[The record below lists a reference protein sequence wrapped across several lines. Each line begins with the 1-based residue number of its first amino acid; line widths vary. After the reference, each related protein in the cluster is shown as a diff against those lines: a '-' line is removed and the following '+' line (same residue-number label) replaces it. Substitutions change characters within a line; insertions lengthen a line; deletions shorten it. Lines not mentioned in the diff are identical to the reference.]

1 MSNVSVI
8 ICVPCVIKN
17 NCYSNIDTVTEP
29 MQCNHFTSMSAV
41 NTNKFGA
48 FERVQEE
55 NDSQRVSVKM
65 VDNNIYN
72 INFVD
77 SIQQNQMIGDTPN
90 YCIPLNINAITV
102 QGISYSDPYFSS
114 FNLNYKMAL
123 RAPKYMNKSDYAF
136 KSSVCNIRD
145 EPCETQLLN
154 EMSAHN
160 IICKTKTRM
169 ITKDERSLSTHH
181 DNNDCEAKEVTRRE
195 FANGELTFDAL
206 LDLVKNQ
213 DRAVKA
219 MKADL
224 DSWGVPRRLRLCGG
238 GESSLNATTGW
249 GSPPASNNNAGNW
262 GGNSSSQTNGTNNT
276 QWNNTAQRP
285 PTSQA
290 DMNSNKSN
298 GNPMPPT
305 STAAAPNW
313 QNSPQNIPNSQ
324 TNNNGAPASN
334 GTNTPG
340 NGSNGNNT
348 ANPVSNAN
356 GPQAANGNNGN
367 NSNSTSSA
375 KIEHLNSMREAL
387 FSQDGWGGQHVNQ
400 DTNWE
405 VPGSPEPGSKVEPTA
420 GGPPAWKPSVNNGAF
435 LGTDLWEA
443 NLRNGGQPP
452 PQPAAKTPWGH
463 TPTTNIGGTWGEDDD
478 VADSANM
485 WTGPPPPQ
493 QWPAGP
499 PQHAQQ
505 WGVPKKDDWNAWGEP
520 HRTADPRLDP
530 HRTPDPR
537 QQPSDPRHDL
547 RGGISGRLNGDMWSH
562 HHAPVPNKMMP
573 TGSVNQWGAQGPKET
588 IKATGWE
595 EPSPPAARRAP
606 GGFDDGTTM
615 WAQRGGLGMTGR
627 GGPQGPPAPQ
637 RIPPTP
643 TKPDT
648 VWGAHAQR
656 NGSWEEPHSGGGWPE
671 REAPTWPDASG
682 PGLWPVPKSKP
693 TGPAGGWPDDIGE
706 WGGPKPPQQQ
716 SLAKQLPK
724 EMVWNSKQF
733 RFLVEMGFKKEEA
746 EAALRSRDMNAE
758 EAFELLASA
767 RGDSWRRDEPF
778 GHHVSA
784 FQPPPSVPTVSPA
797 VVQKLL
803 NQPPPQP
810 VQHHQSYNPNS
821 GSGNSGQPSAAQ
833 LRMLVQQ
840 IQMAVS
846 AGYLNHQILNQPLA
860 PQTLV
865 LLNQLLQQIKV
876 LQQLIQQNTLAMS
889 KGHSSLALQYSVQ
902 ITKAKQQIT
911 AVQNQIANQQALYM
925 KQQTGGSDL
934 FKQTHDPLAPLQN
947 NFSDISISKDT
958 QSAYGGSGNQQSR
971 LNQWKLPSLDKEG
984 EPDFSRAPGTA
995 KAATSPQLN
1004 QLGLQ
1009 PDSTW
1014 GVGRGVGSEGW
1025 GESSGDV
1032 ADGKEAWPSHPT
1044 HPVHQQVYDLVP
1056 EFEPGKPWKGNQMKN
1071 VEDDPAMT
1079 PGSVVRSPLSL
1090 AAIKEVD
1097 MLGGKTSPP
1106 GGERSLS
1113 SSTWSYAPPGGVGVG
1128 GPQPLKP
1135 PADAWATKPRPTP
1148 PGLNKPWPNHH
1159 VNSQRTIPTWQSSTW
1174 LLLKNLTAQIDGSTL
1189 KTLCVQHG
1197 PLQNFHLYLN
1207 QGLALAR
1214 YSTREEAAKAQMA
1227 LNNCVLSNTTIFA
1240 ESPAESEVQM
1250 ILQHLGSGG
1259 GGAWR
1264 GGGGGVGG
1272 GGAASAKDSWGA
1284 FPGLWPDQHEQRA
1297 TPSSLN
1303 SFLPPDLLGGE
1314 SI

>member
-8 ICVPCVIKN
+8 LCVPHLIKD
-17 NCYSNIDTVTEP
+17 NCYSNIYTVTEP
-29 MQCNHFTSMSAV
+29 MQCKISTSMLVV

-48 FERVQEE
+48 LKRVEE
-55 NDSQRVSVKM
+55 KNESQRVSVKM

-72 INFVD
+72 VEFVD

-90 YCIPLNINAITV
+90 YCIPLTINAITV

-114 FNLNYKMAL
+114 FNLKYKMAFG
-123 RAPKYMNKSDYAF
+123 APKYMNKSDYAF
-136 KSSVCNIRD
+136 KSSVCIIRD
-145 EPCETQLLN
+145 EPFMDNTQLLN
-154 EMSAHN
+154 EKSAHM
-160 IICKTKTRM
+160 ICKTKTRM
-169 ITKDERSLSTHH
+169 INNDEKSIRINH
-181 DNNDCEAKEVTRRE
+181 DNNVSEVDVTSNSQSALKT
-195 FANGELTFDAL
+195 FANGDLTLDAMLELMRNEDVT
-206 LDLVKNQ
+206 
-213 DRAVKA
+213 KA
-219 MKADL
+219 KMGET
-224 DSWGVPRRLRLCGG
+224 DSWGVPRRMRLCGG
-238 GESSLNATTGW
+238 GESSLNAASGW

-262 GGNSSSQTNGTNNT
+262 GGNSSNSQANNATNNQ
-276 QWNNTAQRP
+276 QWNAAQRP

-290 DMNSNKSN
+290 DMNSNK
-298 GNPMPPT
+298 GNAQLPPT
-305 STAAAPNW
+305 SAASQSWQSSPPNM
-313 QNSPQNIPNSQ
+313 PNAQ
-324 TNNNGAPASN
+324 PNNNGAPPSN
-334 GTNTPG
+334 GTNPNNGG
-340 NGSNGNNT
+340 NSPNSAAPNM
-348 ANPVSNAN
+348 P
-356 GPQAANGNNGN
+356 PAANGNGT
-367 NSNSTSSA
+367 SNTTSSA
-375 KIEHLNSMREAL
+375 KIEQLNSMREAL

-400 DTNWE
+400 DTNWD

-420 GGPPAWKPSVNNGAF
+420 GGPPAWKPNVNNGAF

-478 VADSANM
+478 AAESANV

-520 HRTADPRLDP
+520 HRPADPRLE
-530 HRTPDPR
+530 HRAPDPR
-537 QQPSDPRHDL
+537 QPPADPRQHDL
-547 RGGISGRLNGDMWSH
+547 RGGISGRLNGEMWSQH
-562 HHAPVPNKMMP
+562 HQHGPANKVMP
-573 TGSVNQWGAQGPKET
+573 SGVNQWGAQGPKDSM
-588 IKATGWE
+588 KGSGWE

-606 GGFDDGTTM
+606 TGFDDGTSL
-615 WAQRGGLGMTGR
+615 WAQRGGMGMAGR
-627 GGPQGPPAPQ
+627 GAPAGPQPPQ

-643 TKPDT
+643 TKPDG
-648 VWGAHAQR
+648 VWGAHGQR
-656 NGSWEEPHSGGGWPE
+656 NGSWEDPHTPAWPD
-671 REAPTWPDASG
+671 RDVPAWPDASN
-682 PGLWPVPKSKP
+682 PGLWPVPKPKP
-693 TGPAGGWPDDIGE
+693 NPGGGWPEDIGE
-706 WGGPKPPQQQ
+706 WPGPKPPQGGGP
-716 SLAKQLPK
+716 LGKQIPK
-724 EMVWNSKQF
+724 EMLWNSKQF
-733 RFLVEMGFKKEEA
+733 RFLVEMGYKKEDA
-746 EAALRSRDMNAE
+746 EAALRRSDMNAE
-758 EAFELLASA
+758 EALEMLAA
-767 RGDSWRRDEPF
+767 PRDGWRRDEHF
-778 GHHVSA
+778 GGHHGGP
-784 FQPPPSVPTVSPA
+784 FQPPPAVPPVSAA

-803 NQPPPQP
+803 NQPPPQALH
-810 VQHHQSYNPNS
+810 HHQSYNPNS
-821 GSGNSGQPSAAQ
+821 GTGNSGQPSTAQ

-876 LQQLIQQNTLAMS
+876 LQQLVQQHTLAIS
-889 KGHSSLALQYSVQ
+889 KANSSLALQYSVQ

-911 AVQNQIANQQALYM
+911 ALQNQIATQQALYM
-925 KQQTGGSDL
+925 KQQAGGDL
-934 FKQTHDPLAPLQN
+934 FKQGPDPMSQLQN
-947 NFSDISISKDT
+947 NFGNMDIAKDS
-958 QSAYGGSGNQQSR
+958 QAAYGAGQQSR
-971 LNQWKLPSLDKEG
+971 LNQWKLPSLDKDGEG
-984 EPDFSRAPGTA
+984 TDFPRAPGAA
-995 KAATSPQLN
+995 KSTTSPQLN

-1009 PDSTW
+1009 PDPTW
-1014 GVGRGVGSEGW
+1014 TVGRGEGW
-1025 GESSGDV
+1025 GEADV
-1032 ADGKEAWPSHPT
+1032 ADGKDAWPQHPQ
-1044 HPVHQQVYDLVP
+1044 HQPVFDMVP
-1056 EFEPGKPWKGNQMKN
+1056 EFEPGKPWKIKN
-1071 VEDDPAMT
+1071 VEDDPSMT

-1090 AAIKEVD
+1090 TAIKDSD

-1106 GGERSLS
+1106 GGGGGGGGGGERSLS
-1113 SSTWSYAPPGGVGVG
+1113 SSTWSYAPPAAG
-1128 GPQPLKP
+1128 K
-1135 PADAWATKPRPTP
+1135 DAWAKPRAAPP
-1148 PGLNKPWPNHH
+1148 PGLNKAWPQHH
-1159 VNSQRTIPTWQSSTW
+1159 VQPQQPPRNNLPSWQASTW

-1264 GGGGGVGG
+1264 GGGGG
-1272 GGAASAKDSWGA
+1272 KDWAG